1 MKEKEERRKESNTFD
16 DDEIFLCFC
25 YLKWT
30 TELEVSVKRSCEIER
45 LVSSFIPFI
54 SIFVSIFRLYFYFI
68 LFYLLIYLIL
78 SYYCNIIANF
88 VFLPYV

>member
-45 LVSSFIPFI
+45 LVSSFIPILFLFLFLFLGCI
-54 SIFVSIFRLYFYFI
+54 FYFI

-78 SYYCNIIANF
+78 SYLI
-88 VFLPYV
+88 LLL